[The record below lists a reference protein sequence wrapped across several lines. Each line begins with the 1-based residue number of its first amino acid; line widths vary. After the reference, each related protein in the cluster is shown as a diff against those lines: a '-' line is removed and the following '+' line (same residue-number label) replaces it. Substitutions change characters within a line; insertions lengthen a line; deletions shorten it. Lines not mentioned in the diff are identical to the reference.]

1 MTNHF
6 IYVILR
12 LRATT
17 KGWKG
22 LSRHDSI
29 RLPFGSISSGPSDAN
44 SASSVF
50 SGTMFSNGGHFYI
63 SPGFGGVDLVGSNT

>member
-12 LRATT
+12 PCATT

-29 RLPFGSISSGPSDAN
+29 RLPFGSISSNPSDAN

-50 SGTMFSNGGHFYI
+50 SGTMFSYAGYFHL